1 MALRTV
7 EQYKESLRDGRV
19 VYFRG
24 HHVEDVTEHPVI
36 GIAVNHAAIDYAMA
50 HQPEHRDLTV
60 YRDPGSGDEYSR
72 YFKIPSVSEDLLKR
86 SELIETSTRRGR
98 TLVVLVKEIGTDCL
112 FALHLIAKQM
122 DEKLGTEYL
131 PRVCA
136 LYEHCRENDLAMAVA
151 QTDVKGDRSRG
162 PAEQEHPDY
171 YVRVVDRR
179 PGGIIVRG
187 AKVHTSVTPNA
198 NELFVIPTRNLT
210 QVDADYAVA
219 FCIPLNTPDLGGII
233 VRGAKVHTSVTPNA
247 NELFVIPTRNLTE
260 ADTDYAVAF
269 CIPLNTPGLKQI
281 ASPYGAGHTSAFT
294 HPISSR
300 HKMMETL
307 TIFED
312 VFVPNERVFMDG
324 EWQFAGPLART
335 FVEFHRFTAVSYKL
349 PLLDLLAGSALL
361 IAEQNG
367 IEKAGHV
374 REKLTWLISYAQ
386 TVRMLTKMSAIRCTL
401 RDGIAV
407 PDTAAVNIAK
417 LHFASNYHQALM
429 HAQDL
434 TGGLLVTGPDEE
446 DLKNPETG
454 KYIERYLGAAAGV
467 TAERRLRMINL
478 ISDLTTGDFG
488 GYQATL
494 AIHAEGSLEAEK
506 LTILR
511 EYDRER
517 VKSYARW
524 VAGV

>member
-24 HHVEDVTEHPVI
+24 HRVEDVTKHPVI
-36 GIAVNHAAIDYAMA
+36 RVAVNHAAIDYEIA
-50 HQPEHRDLTV
+50 HQPEHRSLAV
-60 YRDPGSGDEYSR
+60 YRDPGSGQEYSR

-112 FALHLIAKQM
+112 FALHLIARQM
-122 DEKLGTEYL
+122 DEKLGTTYL
-131 PRVCA
+131 ARVRA
-136 LYEHCRENDLAMAVA
+136 VYEHCRDNDLAMAVA

-162 PAEQEHPDY
+162 PAEQDHPDY
-171 YVRVVDRR
+171 YVHIVDRR
-179 PGGIIVRG
+179 PGGIV
-187 AKVHTSVTPNA
+187 
-198 NELFVIPTRNLT
+198 
-210 QVDADYAVA
+210 
-219 FCIPLNTPDLGGII
+219 

-260 ADTDYAVAF
+260 ADKDYAVSF

-281 ASPYGAGHTSAFT
+281 ASPYGSGHENVFT

-307 TIFED
+307 TVFDD
-312 VFVPNERVFMDG
+312 VYVPNERVFMNG
-324 EWQFAGPLART
+324 EWQFAGHLAKT
-335 FVEFHRFTAVSYKL
+335 FVEFHRFTAISYKL
-349 PLLDLLAGSALL
+349 PLLDLLAGSSLL

-367 IEKAGHV
+367 IDRAGHV
-374 REKLTWLISYAQ
+374 REKLTWLISYAE
-386 TVRMLTKMSAIRCTL
+386 TVRMLTKMSAIRCTIK
-401 RDGIAV
+401 DGIAV
-407 PDTAAVNIAK
+407 PDTTAVNIAK

-511 EYDRER
+511 EYDRED
-517 VKSYARW
+517 VKRYARW
-524 VAGV
+524 VAGL

>member
-1 MALRTV
+1 MALRTA
-7 EQYKESLRDGRV
+7 EQYKESLRDGRL

-24 HHVEDVTEHPVI
+24 HRVEDVTKHPVI
-36 GIAVNHAAIDYAMA
+36 RVAVNHAAIDYEIA
-50 HQPEHRDLTV
+50 HQPEHRALAV
-60 YRDPGSGDEYSR
+60 YRDPGSGQEYSR
-72 YFKIPSVSEDLLKR
+72 YFKIPSASEDLLKR
-86 SELIETSTRRGR
+86 SELIETSTRIGR

-112 FALHLIAKQM
+112 LALHLVAKQM
-122 DEKLGTEYL
+122 DEKLGTKYL
-131 PRVCA
+131 PRVRA
-136 LYEHCRENDLAMAVA
+136 IYEHCRDNDLAMAVA

-162 PAEQEHPDY
+162 PAEQDHPDY
-171 YVRVVDRR
+171 YVRIVERKVD
-179 PGGIIVRG
+179 GIV
-187 AKVHTSVTPNA
+187 
-198 NELFVIPTRNLT
+198 
-210 QVDADYAVA
+210 
-219 FCIPLNTPDLGGII
+219 

-260 ADTDYAVAF
+260 TDKDYAVSF

-281 ASPYGAGHTSAFT
+281 ASPYGSGHENAFT

-307 TIFED
+307 TVFDD
-312 VFVPNERVFMDG
+312 VYVPNERIFMKG
-324 EWQFAGPLART
+324 EWQFAGALAKT
-335 FVEFHRFTAVSYKL
+335 FVEFHRFTAISYKL
-349 PLLDLLAGSALL
+349 PLLDLLAGTSLS

-367 IEKAGHV
+367 IDRAGHV
-374 REKLTWLISYAQ
+374 REKLTWLISYAE
-386 TVRMLTKMSAIRCTL
+386 TVRMLTKMAAIRCTIE
-401 RDGIAV
+401 DGIAV

-429 HAQDL
+429 HVQDL
-434 TGGLLVTGPDEE
+434 TGGLLVTGPSEE

-454 KYIERYLGAAAGV
+454 KYIERYFGGAAGASG
-467 TAERRLRMINL
+467 EQRLRMINL

-517 VKSYARW
+517 VKHYARW
-524 VAGV
+524 VAGL

>member
-24 HHVEDVTEHPVI
+24 HRVEDVTKHPVI
-36 GIAVNHAAIDYAMA
+36 GIAVNHAAIDYATA

-72 YFKIPSVSEDLLKR
+72 YFKIPRVSEDLLKR

-162 PAEQEHPDY
+162 PAEQDHPDY

-179 PGGIIVRG
+179 PGGIVVRG
-187 AKVHTSVTPNA
+187 AKVHTSVAPNA

-210 QVDADYAVA
+210 QADKDYAVA
-219 FCIPLNTPDLGGII
+219 FCIPLNT
-233 VRGAKVHTSVTPNA
+233 A
-247 NELFVIPTRNLTE
+247 
-260 ADTDYAVAF
+260 
-269 CIPLNTPGLKQI
+269 GLKMI
-281 ASPYGAGHTSAFT
+281 ASPYGRGHESTFT
-294 HPISSR
+294 HPVSSG

-307 TIFED
+307 TVFDD
-312 VFVPNERVFMDG
+312 VFVPNDRVFLNG
-324 EWQFAGPLART
+324 EWQFAGPLAKT
-335 FVEFHRFTAVSYKL
+335 FVEFHRFTAISYKL
-349 PLLDLLAGSALL
+349 PLLDLLVGSALL

-367 IEKAGHV
+367 IEKASHV

-386 TVRMLTKMSAIRCTL
+386 TVRMLTKMAALECTMQ
-401 RDGIAV
+401 DGIAISNTEV
-407 PDTAAVNIAK
+407 VNIAK

-429 HAQDL
+429 HLQDL
-434 TGGLLVTGPDEE
+434 TGGLLVTGPGEE

-454 KYIERYLGAAAGV
+454 KYIDHYLGGRAGV
-467 TAERRLRMINL
+467 SGEERLRTINL
-478 ISDLTTGDFG
+478 ISDLTTGEFG
-488 GYQATL
+488 GYQAVL

-511 EYDRER
+511 EYDQER

-524 VAGV
+524 IAGQTT

>member
-112 FALHLIAKQM
+112 FALHLIARQM
-122 DEKLGTEYL
+122 DEKLGTTYL
-131 PRVCA
+131 ARVRA
-136 LYEHCRENDLAMAVA
+136 VYEHCRDNDLAMAVA

-162 PAEQEHPDY
+162 PAEQDHPDY
-171 YVRVVDRR
+171 YVHIVDRR
-179 PGGIIVRG
+179 PGGIVVRG
-187 AKVHTSVTPNA
+187 AKVHTSVTP
-198 NELFVIPTRNLT
+198 
-210 QVDADYAVA
+210 
-219 FCIPLNTPDLGGII
+219 
-233 VRGAKVHTSVTPNA
+233 KA

-260 ADTDYAVAF
+260 ADKDYAVSF

-281 ASPYGAGHTSAFT
+281 ASPYGAGHDNRFT

-307 TIFED
+307 TIFDD
-312 VFVPNERVFMDG
+312 VFVPNERVLMNG
-324 EWQFAGPLART
+324 EWQFAGMLAKT

-349 PLLDLLAGSALL
+349 PLLYLLAGSALL

-367 IEKAGHV
+367 IERAAHD
-374 REKLTWLISYAQ
+374 RDKLMWLLSDAEA
-386 TVRMLTKMSAIRCTL
+386 VRMLKQMGPHQCSTEA
-401 RDGIAV
+401 GIAI
-407 PDTAAVNIAK
+407 PNTAAVN
-417 LHFASNYHQALM
+417 
-429 HAQDL
+429 
-434 TGGLLVTGPDEE
+434 
-446 DLKNPETG
+446 
-454 KYIERYLGAAAGV
+454 
-467 TAERRLRMINL
+467 
-478 ISDLTTGDFG
+478 
-488 GYQATL
+488 L
-494 AIHAEGSLEAEK
+494 A
-506 LTILR
+506 
-511 EYDRER
+511 
-517 VKSYARW
+517 
-524 VAGV
+524 